1 MASARCKKRSNSGE
15 LDVVGHD
22 QGTQSLPSWRTIEH
36 ETHVEYQSVIKD
48 LVLVSEYLAPS

>member
-1 MASARCKKRSNSGE
+1 MTENQGKR
-15 LDVVGHD
+15 
-22 QGTQSLPSWRTIEH
+22 WRTIEH